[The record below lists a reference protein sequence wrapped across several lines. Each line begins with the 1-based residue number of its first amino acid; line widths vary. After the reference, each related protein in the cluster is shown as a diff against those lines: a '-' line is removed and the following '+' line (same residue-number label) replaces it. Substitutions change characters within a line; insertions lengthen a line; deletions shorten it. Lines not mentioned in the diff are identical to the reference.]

1 MGRHTDPNEKARGK
15 YIAVG
20 LLAVALSGAVFFGV
34 RTVINY
40 DNAKQTTV
48 TTAPKKTNA
57 KAVDPATKPSEKK
70 ATTKNTSET
79 KVTKETSQATKK
91 NVKKS
96 TKNSSTKKTKT
107 TKSSKKES
115 KTKDSTVK
123 KQAVRPKLDSTQL
136 TASAGKVYYGVHYFK
151 SGRDYSSKN
160 SEATVAANVIKV
172 FIMDYALAQNNE
184 EPINGKP
191 LREWLE
197 PMIQKNDDRA
207 TNVLIDHYGIDQMN
221 AYFKEQGYQDT
232 KLERRMLDINVKSDK
247 DNYTSLNDC
256 LKLLEKLYD
265 QKEQEPQKTMI
276 AIMEGQKL
284 RTKIPHKLP
293 KDLKVANIT
302 GEQDQVENDIGIV
315 FTKDDPYAI
324 VVLTKE
330 VPDIVKTREAI
341 VEYSLAASKLK

>member
-1 MGRHTDPNEKARGK
+1 MGRHTDPNEKSKGK
-15 YIAVG
+15 YVAIG
-20 LLAVALSGAVFFGV
+20 LLAVALSGALFFGV
-34 RTVINY
+34 RTVLNY
-40 DNAKQTTV
+40 DSEKQEV
-48 TTAPKKTNA
+48 VQPEKKA
-57 KAVDPATKPSEKK
+57 KAKTAASSTKPSEKTV
-70 ATTKNTSET
+70 ATKKTSEA
-79 KVTKETSQATKK
+79 KATKETSKA
-91 NVKKS
+91 
-96 TKNSSTKKTKT
+96 TKNSSK
-107 TKSSKKES
+107 KSSKKKTATTKSTKKES
-115 KTKDSTVK
+115 QTKESSTT
-123 KQAVRPKLDSTQL
+123 KQAALPKLDSAKL

-172 FIMDYALAQNNE
+172 FIMDYALAQKNDE
-184 EPINGKP
+184 QIDGKN

-197 PMIQKNDDRA
+197 PMIQKNDDDA

-232 KLERRMLDINVKSDK
+232 KIERRMLDINVKSDK

-276 AIMEGQKL
+276 AIMEGQKI

-315 FTKDDPYAI
+315 FAKDDPYAI

-341 VEYSLAASKLK
+341 AEYSLAASKLK

>member
-1 MGRHTDPNEKARGK
+1 MGRHTDPNEKSKGK
-15 YIAVG
+15 YVAIG
-20 LLAVALSGAVFFGV
+20 LLAVALSGALFFGV
-34 RTVINY
+34 RTVLNY
-40 DNAKQTTV
+40 DSEKQEV
-48 TTAPKKTNA
+48 VQPEKKA
-57 KAVDPATKPSEKK
+57 KAKTAASSTKPSEKTV
-70 ATTKNTSET
+70 ATKKTSEA
-79 KVTKETSQATKK
+79 KATKETSKA
-91 NVKKS
+91 
-96 TKNSSTKKTKT
+96 TKNSSK
-107 TKSSKKES
+107 KSSKKKTATTKSTKKES
-115 KTKDSTVK
+115 QTKESSTT
-123 KQAVRPKLDSTQL
+123 KQAALPKLDSAKL

-172 FIMDYALAQNNE
+172 FIMDYALAQKNDQQ
-184 EPINGKP
+184 IDGKN

-197 PMIQKNDDRA
+197 PMIQKNDDDA

-232 KLERRMLDINVKSDK
+232 KIERRMLDINVKSDK

-276 AIMEGQKL
+276 AIMEGQKI

-315 FTKDDPYAI
+315 FAKDDPYAI

-341 VEYSLAASKLK
+341 AEYSLAASKLK

>member
-1 MGRHTDPNEKARGK
+1 MGRHTDPNEKSKGK
-15 YIAVG
+15 YVAIG
-20 LLAVALSGAVFFGV
+20 LLAVALSGALFFGV
-34 RTVINY
+34 RTVLNY
-40 DNAKQTTV
+40 DSEKQEVVQPEKKVKAK
-48 TTAPKKTNA
+48 TAA
-57 KAVDPATKPSEKK
+57 SSTKPSEKTV
-70 ATTKNTSET
+70 ATKKTSEA
-79 KVTKETSQATKK
+79 KATKETSKA
-91 NVKKS
+91 
-96 TKNSSTKKTKT
+96 TKNSSK
-107 TKSSKKES
+107 KSSKKKTATTKSTKKES
-115 KTKDSTVK
+115 QTKESSTT
-123 KQAVRPKLDSTQL
+123 KQAALPKLDSTKL

-172 FIMDYALAQNNE
+172 FIMDYALAQKNDQQ
-184 EPINGKP
+184 IDGKN

-197 PMIQKNDDRA
+197 PMIQKNDDDA

-232 KLERRMLDINVKSDK
+232 KIERRMLDINVKSDK

-276 AIMEGQKL
+276 AIMEGQKI

-315 FTKDDPYAI
+315 FAKDDPYAI

-341 VEYSLAASKLK
+341 AEYSLAASKLK

>member
-1 MGRHTDPNEKARGK
+1 MGRHTDPNEKSKGK
-15 YIAVG
+15 YVAIG
-20 LLAVALSGAVFFGV
+20 LLAVALSGALFFGV
-34 RTVINY
+34 RTVLNY
-40 DNAKQTTV
+40 DSEKQEV
-48 TTAPKKTNA
+48 VQPEKKA
-57 KAVDPATKPSEKK
+57 KAKTAASSTEPSEKTV
-70 ATTKNTSET
+70 ATKKTSEA
-79 KVTKETSQATKK
+79 KATKETSKA
-91 NVKKS
+91 
-96 TKNSSTKKTKT
+96 TKNSSK
-107 TKSSKKES
+107 KSSKKKTATTKSTKKES
-115 KTKDSTVK
+115 QTKESSTT
-123 KQAVRPKLDSTQL
+123 KQAALPKLDSAKL

-172 FIMDYALAQNNE
+172 FIMDYALAQKNDQQ
-184 EPINGKP
+184 IDGKN

-197 PMIQKNDDRA
+197 PMIQKNDDDA

-232 KLERRMLDINVKSDK
+232 KIERRMLDINVKSDK

-256 LKLLEKLYD
+256 LKLLEKLYN
-265 QKEQEPQKTMI
+265 QKEQEPQKNMI
-276 AIMEGQKL
+276 AIMEGQKI

-315 FTKDDPYAI
+315 FAKDDPYAI

-341 VEYSLAASKLK
+341 AEYSLAASKLK

>member
-1 MGRHTDPNEKARGK
+1 MGRHTDPNEKSKGK
-15 YIAVG
+15 YVAIG
-20 LLAVALSGAVFFGV
+20 LLAVALSGALFFGV
-34 RTVINY
+34 RTVLNY
-40 DNAKQTTV
+40 DSEKQEV
-48 TTAPKKTNA
+48 VQPEKKA
-57 KAVDPATKPSEKK
+57 KAKTAASSTKPSEKTV
-70 ATTKNTSET
+70 ATKKTSEA
-79 KVTKETSQATKK
+79 KATKETSKA
-91 NVKKS
+91 
-96 TKNSSTKKTKT
+96 TKNSSK
-107 TKSSKKES
+107 KSSKKKTATTKSTKKES
-115 KTKDSTVK
+115 QTKESSTT
-123 KQAVRPKLDSTQL
+123 KQAVLPKLDSAKL

-172 FIMDYALAQNNE
+172 FIMDYALAQKNDQQ
-184 EPINGKP
+184 IGGKN
-191 LREWLE
+191 LREWLD
-197 PMIQKNDDRA
+197 PMIQKNDDDA

-232 KLERRMLDINVKSDK
+232 KIERRMLDINVKSDK

-276 AIMEGQKL
+276 AIMEGQKI

-315 FTKDDPYAI
+315 FAKDDPYAI

-341 VEYSLAASKLK
+341 AEYSLAASKLK

>member
-1 MGRHTDPNEKARGK
+1 MGRHTDPNEKSKGK
-15 YIAVG
+15 YVAIG
-20 LLAVALSGAVFFGV
+20 LLAVALSGALFFGV
-34 RTVINY
+34 RTVLNY
-40 DNAKQTTV
+40 DSEKQEV
-48 TTAPKKTNA
+48 VQPEKKA
-57 KAVDPATKPSEKK
+57 KAKTAASSTKPSEKTVATKKTGEAK
-70 ATTKNTSET
+70 A
-79 KVTKETSQATKK
+79 TKETSKA
-91 NVKKS
+91 
-96 TKNSSTKKTKT
+96 TKNSSK
-107 TKSSKKES
+107 KSSKKKTATTKSTKKES
-115 KTKDSTVK
+115 QTKESSTT
-123 KQAVRPKLDSTQL
+123 KQAALPKLDSTKL

-172 FIMDYALAQNNE
+172 FIMDYALAQKNDE
-184 EPINGKP
+184 QIDGKN

-197 PMIQKNDDRA
+197 PMIQKNDDDA

-232 KLERRMLDINVKSDK
+232 KIERRMLDINVKSDK

-276 AIMEGQKL
+276 AIMEGQKI

-315 FTKDDPYAI
+315 FAQDDPYAI

-341 VEYSLAASKLK
+341 AEYSLAASKLK

>member
-1 MGRHTDPNEKARGK
+1 MGRHTDPNEKSKGK
-15 YIAVG
+15 YVAIG
-20 LLAVALSGAVFFGV
+20 LLAVALSGALFFGV
-34 RTVINY
+34 RTVLNY
-40 DNAKQTTV
+40 DSEKQEVVQPEKKVKAK
-48 TTAPKKTNA
+48 TAA
-57 KAVDPATKPSEKK
+57 SSTKPSEKTV
-70 ATTKNTSET
+70 ATKKTSEA
-79 KVTKETSQATKK
+79 KATKETSKA
-91 NVKKS
+91 
-96 TKNSSTKKTKT
+96 TKNSSK
-107 TKSSKKES
+107 KSSKKKTATTKSTKKES
-115 KTKDSTVK
+115 QTKESSNT
-123 KQAVRPKLDSTQL
+123 KQAALPKLDSAKL

-172 FIMDYALAQNNE
+172 FIMDYALAQKNDQQ
-184 EPINGKP
+184 IDGKN

-197 PMIQKNDDRA
+197 PMIQKNDDDA

-232 KLERRMLDINVKSDK
+232 KIERRMLDINVKSDK

-276 AIMEGQKL
+276 AIMEGQKI

-315 FTKDDPYAI
+315 FAKEDPYAI

-341 VEYSLAASKLK
+341 AEYSLAASKLK

>member
-1 MGRHTDPNEKARGK
+1 MGRHTDPNEKSKGK
-15 YIAVG
+15 YVAIG
-20 LLAVALSGAVFFGV
+20 LLAVALSGALFFGV
-34 RTVINY
+34 RTVLNY
-40 DNAKQTTV
+40 DSEKQEVVQPEKKVKAK
-48 TTAPKKTNA
+48 TAA
-57 KAVDPATKPSEKK
+57 SSTKPSEKTV
-70 ATTKNTSET
+70 ATKKTSEA
-79 KVTKETSQATKK
+79 KATKETSKA
-91 NVKKS
+91 
-96 TKNSSTKKTKT
+96 TKNSSK
-107 TKSSKKES
+107 KSSKKKTATTKSTKKES
-115 KTKDSTVK
+115 QTKESSTT
-123 KQAVRPKLDSTQL
+123 KQAALPKLDSAKL
-136 TASAGKVYYGVHYFK
+136 TASAGKVYYGVHYFR

-172 FIMDYALAQNNE
+172 FIMDYALAQKNDE
-184 EPINGKP
+184 QIDGKN

-197 PMIQKNDDRA
+197 PMIQKNDDDA

-232 KLERRMLDINVKSDK
+232 KIERRMLDINVKSDK

-276 AIMEGQKL
+276 AIMEGQKI

-293 KDLKVANIT
+293 KALKVANIT

-315 FTKDDPYAI
+315 FAKDDPYAI

-341 VEYSLAASKLK
+341 AEYSLAASKLK

>member
-1 MGRHTDPNEKARGK
+1 MGRHTDPNEKSKGK
-15 YIAVG
+15 YVAIG
-20 LLAVALSGAVFFGV
+20 LLAVALSGALFFGV
-34 RTVINY
+34 RTVLNY
-40 DNAKQTTV
+40 DSEKQEVVQPEKKVKAK
-48 TTAPKKTNA
+48 TAA
-57 KAVDPATKPSEKK
+57 SSTKPSEKTV
-70 ATTKNTSET
+70 ATKKTSEA
-79 KVTKETSQATKK
+79 KATKETSKA
-91 NVKKS
+91 
-96 TKNSSTKKTKT
+96 TKNSSK
-107 TKSSKKES
+107 KSSKKKTATTKSTKKES
-115 KTKDSTVK
+115 QTKESSTT
-123 KQAVRPKLDSTQL
+123 KQAALPKLDSTKL

-172 FIMDYALAQNNE
+172 FIMDYALAQKNDE
-184 EPINGKP
+184 QIDGKN

-197 PMIQKNDDRA
+197 PMIQKNDDDA

-232 KLERRMLDINVKSDK
+232 KIERRMLDINVKSDK

-276 AIMEGQKL
+276 AIMEGQKI

-293 KDLKVANIT
+293 KALKVANIT

-315 FTKDDPYAI
+315 FAKDDPYAI

-341 VEYSLAASKLK
+341 AEYSLAASKLK

>member
-1 MGRHTDPNEKARGK
+1 MGRHTDPNEKSKGK
-15 YIAVG
+15 YVAIG
-20 LLAVALSGAVFFGV
+20 LLAVALSGALFFGV
-34 RTVINY
+34 RTVLNY
-40 DNAKQTTV
+40 DSEKQEVVQPEKKVKAK
-48 TTAPKKTNA
+48 TAA
-57 KAVDPATKPSEKK
+57 SSTKPSEKTV
-70 ATTKNTSET
+70 ATKKTSEA
-79 KVTKETSQATKK
+79 KATKETSKA
-91 NVKKS
+91 
-96 TKNSSTKKTKT
+96 TKNSSKKGSKKKTAT
-107 TKSSKKES
+107 TKSTKKES
-115 KTKDSTVK
+115 QTKESSTT
-123 KQAVRPKLDSTQL
+123 KQAALPKLDSAKL

-172 FIMDYALAQNNE
+172 FIMDYALAQKNDE
-184 EPINGKP
+184 QIDGKN

-197 PMIQKNDDRA
+197 PMIQKNDDDA

-232 KLERRMLDINVKSDK
+232 KIERRMLDINVKSDK

-276 AIMEGQKL
+276 AIMEGQKI

-315 FTKDDPYAI
+315 FAKDDPYAI

-341 VEYSLAASKLK
+341 AEYSLAASKLK